1 MISNLTL
8 QIFYIVTF
16 SSMVAFVTG
25 YLYPDS
31 DFWEP
36 DILLIA
42 AVVFLIGLVWLSTYI
57 LGS

>member
-36 DILLIA
+36 DILLIT
-42 AVVFLIGLVWLSTYI
+42 AVVFLIDFVWLST
-57 LGS
+57 

>member
-8 QIFYIVTF
+8 QIFYMLAF

-42 AVVFLIGLVWLSTYI
+42 AVVFLIDFVWLSTY
-57 LGS
+57 LLRS